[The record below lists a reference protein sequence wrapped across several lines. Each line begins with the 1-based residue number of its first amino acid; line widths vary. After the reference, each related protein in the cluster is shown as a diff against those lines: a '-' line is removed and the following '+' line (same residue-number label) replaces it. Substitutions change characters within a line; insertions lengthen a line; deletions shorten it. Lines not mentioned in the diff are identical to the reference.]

1 MHTKPGHWQNDVK
14 TKWNNNAITDIENE
28 KADVKQKEAQVI
40 EALLISGGIA
50 QAGSENGKS
59 SPPVLSATMRAKL
72 YSGACNRG
80 DVLKIFVEQIGTVEY
95 EDVAQSAKQV
105 EEFVKELVALKLIAS
120 VKYKSPPCIPGSI
133 VSKTFQGALGK
144 ELAINT
150 YNMTKE
156 YSKNL
161 VSVWDLDELI
171 FLKADAFDSIGTP
184 D

>member
-1 MHTKPGHWQNDVK
+1 MTIEGHSAHQARALAERREK
-14 TKWNNNAITDIENE
+14 QSGTTAPSPILKNE
-28 KADVKQKEAQVI
+28 KAEVKQKEAQVI

-50 QAGSENGKS
+50 QSESENGKS
-59 SPPVLSATMRAKL
+59 SPPILSATMRAKL
-72 YSGACNRG
+72 YSGARNRG

-95 EDVAQSAKQV
+95 EDVAESVKQV
-105 EEFVKELVALKLIAS
+105 EDFVKELVALNLIAS
-120 VKYKSPPCIPGSI
+120 VKYKSPPCIPGSS

-161 VSVWDLDELI
+161 VSVWNLDELI
-171 FLKADAFDSIGTP
+171 S
-184 D
+184 